1 MRWVVRSSRN
11 SQGML
16 VQIVLCNANF
26 WGIFHCDGFT
36 ARQNPP
42 VHLPG
47 SSSLPSARWRPQ
59 NHQAS
64 LITVPILH
72 VGSHPTSTAFSRY
85 PLPMGAGKLQR
96 APTLLFPS
104 GNSTHFYLKDP
115 FWRAQGSSPPP
126 ACCFVYF
133 GRCLLVPQWR
143 SFCASPDKFFVGATP
158 AKPLMC
164 WAERSPKECPCLSSG
179 IGAKSCSPPKITPL
193 KSGETLTGTRGN
205 FGHWNM
211 KVNFTP

>member
-59 NHQAS
+59 NHQAP
-64 LITVPILH
+64 LITIPILH
-72 VGSHPTSTAFSRY
+72 VGSHPTSTVFSRY

-126 ACCFVYF
+126 CV
-133 GRCLLVPQWR
+133 LLCVFWQVPAG
-143 SFCASPDKFFVGATP
+143 STMEK
-158 AKPLMC
+158 LL
-164 WAERSPKECPCLSSG
+164 CLSRQILCRCNSSKTFDVLG
-179 IGAKSCSPPKITPL
+179 
-193 KSGETLTGTRGN
+193 
-205 FGHWNM
+205 
-211 KVNFTP
+211 